1 MNQRRCSRIARV
13 IVVASLVTAS
23 VAAAERHVLVLK
35 ADGNANADTKA
46 KVDAQVVKLAKTLD
60 GNVEAGEIT
69 FTDAAAAVGCSGNEA
84 QCRDDV
90 LSTMGVD
97 EVVSISV
104 SSMPSGDLR
113 ILVHRIPKGSPIRD
127 AQSTV
132 PAGQSIDTKLATDVG
147 PLFGAKASKPTT
159 ATGAGSGSATGAA
172 GAGGVVVGTS
182 GTGTTGAGSGAT
194 SGAFGGPPPNPNT
207 GSGAFG
213 NPPPNPNAGGGV
225 TVSPTHTADPTRT
238 AQVDPNNP
246 NGTVTGA
253 PNGVVT
259 GPSEG
264 RSHSRAVVGMAIGGG
279 LVVLSFILWAEAN
292 ATQGDI
298 NNANPKSPTDF
309 KNLQD
314 LESKGDAFAGL
325 GNLFFLGGVVVGG
338 ISGYYFW
345 KDRRAHASSQAR
357 ITPALFDHGAG
368 LALTVGGAP

>member
-1 MNQRRCSRIARV
+1 MNQLRCSRIARA
-13 IVVASLVTAS
+13 IMVASLLTAS

-127 AQSTV
+127 AQTTV
-132 PAGQSIDTKLATDVG
+132 PAGQSMDTKLATDVG
-147 PLFGAKASKPTT
+147 PLFGAKATKPAT
-159 ATGAGSGSATGAA
+159 AGAGAGSATAAA
-172 GAGGVVVGTS
+172 GGGVVVGGGSS
-182 GTGTTGAGSGAT
+182 GAGTTGAGSGATT

-225 TVSPTHTADPTRT
+225 TVGPTHTAKPSRT

-259 GPSEG
+259 GPPEG
-264 RSHSRAVVGMAIGGG
+264 HSSRATVGLAIGGG
-279 LVVLSFILWAEAN
+279 LVVLSFIMWAEAS

-298 NNANPKSPTDF
+298 NNAQPKSPTDF
-309 KNLQD
+309 KNLTD
-314 LESKGDAFAGL
+314 LEAKGDAFAGL

-345 KDRRAHASSQAR
+345 KDHRAGASTQAR
-357 ITPALFDHGAG
+357 IAPTLFDHGAG
-368 LALTVGGAP
+368 IALSFGGTP